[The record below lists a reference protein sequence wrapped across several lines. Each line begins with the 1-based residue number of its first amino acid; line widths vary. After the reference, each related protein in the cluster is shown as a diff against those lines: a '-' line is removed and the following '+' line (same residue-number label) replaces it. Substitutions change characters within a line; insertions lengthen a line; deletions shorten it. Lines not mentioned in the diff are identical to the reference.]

1 VDESAK
7 DVASSDASRVGFG
20 DRGRRFGDRR
30 GTALI
35 EGSVRPEPVVM
46 THVFGED
53 DFEMAAAED
62 EEPVQAFPADG
73 ADKPLSHRV
82 CARRPDGLWAPKTS
96 SDAATGTMSKAGA
109 SIVAG

>member
-1 VDESAK
+1 MGEPILVDESAK
-7 DVASSDASRVGFG
+7 DVASSDASGVGFG

-35 EGSVRPEPVVM
+35 EGSVRPMPVVM

-62 EEPVQAFPADG
+62 EEPVKAFSADG

-82 CARRPDGLWAPKTS
+82 GARRPDGRLDDPKPFGRE
-96 SDAATGTMSKAGA
+96 DARRRRR
-109 SIVAG
+109 